1 MLNPAFGLLKRRK
14 MPAPMKKTHLSV
26 IRSLLVVVV
35 GLIVSTSTT
44 PEVRD
49 SAAKMVELD
58 DRTAPTDRP
67 NILFILADDL
77 GWHQLGSYGSSYYE
91 NAGSRP
97 NGRRWHALYP
107 GLRGGTGLL
116 PDSGIDHDRQVS
128 GANPSHGQHPD

>member
-1 MLNPAFGLLKRRK
+1 
-14 MPAPMKKTHLSV
+14 MKKTHLSV

-49 SAAKMVELD
+49 SATEKAELD
-58 DRTAPTDRP
+58 DRTAPADRR

-77 GWHQLGSYGSSYYE
+77 GWHQLGSYGSRYYE
-91 NAGSRP
+91 TPVLDQMAADGMRFTQAYAAAPVCSPTRGS
-97 NGRRWHALYP
+97 
-107 GLRGGTGLL
+107 
-116 PDSGIDHDRQVS
+116 HDRQVS